1 MGDGVL
7 SAKIEDER
15 GKLNVN
21 DLSYQPD
28 PLARRA
34 KFSQFKRL
42 FNALHLDPNLVDAM
56 ADWVDAD
63 DLPNGS
69 GAENIYYLSLKPPYR
84 SRNSP
89 LESLDDLRVVRGF
102 SDVLVKRLS
111 KYLTVYPMSSDG
123 WINLNTAEPEVLQ
136 ALHPNITTTLALE
149 IIRGRPYHTLQEL
162 DRVGNMTPI
171 AAELRLLSAYGVGS
185 DHFSVHISASVNDIS
200 KTAYAVIRRP
210 MKAGGTCLGPKAL

>member
-1 MGDGVL
+1 MLLLVVLTSVILQFDFEARLALREAANFRDRFKAVTLARAGIQAARAILRHDQQLDSQHGAAFDSLLEVWAAPITNFELGDGVL

-42 FNALHLDPNLVDAM
+42 FNALHLDPTLVDAM

-69 GAENIYYLSLKPPYR
+69 GAENTYYLSLKPPYR

-111 KYLTVYPMSSDG
+111 KYLTVYPMSS
-123 WINLNTAEPEVLQ
+123 
-136 ALHPNITTTLALE
+136 
-149 IIRGRPYHTLQEL
+149 
-162 DRVGNMTPI
+162 
-171 AAELRLLSAYGVGS
+171 
-185 DHFSVHISASVNDIS
+185 
-200 KTAYAVIRRP
+200 
-210 MKAGGTCLGPKAL
+210 